1 MRVISGEFRGRRLN
15 MVPGTG
21 TRPTADKIKES
32 MFSMMGA
39 YFDGGQALD
48 LYAGTGGLG
57 IEAVSRGMA
66 HATLVDSAYA
76 AIKTLK
82 ENVALTKAPDR
93 FTIIKSPV
101 NKAIAQF
108 AAKGQVFDLIMM
120 DPPYAQQ
127 EVLEQLAAIAEGGLI
142 RPDGLVLVETGTDVV
157 YPETVPGYTMLRHHE
172 YAVAQVAVFRREVEN
187 G

>member
-32 MFSMMGA
+32 MFSMLGA

-57 IEAVSRGMA
+57 IEAVSRGMD
-66 HATLVDSAYA
+66 HATLVDSAYQ

-82 ENVALTKAPDR
+82 ENVALTKAEDR
-93 FTIIKSPV
+93 FTILKSPV
-101 NKAIAQF
+101 NKAITRF
-108 AAKGQVFDLIMM
+108 AEAGQVFDLIMM

-127 EVLEQLAAIAEGGLI
+127 EVLSQLSAIAEGGLI
-142 RPDGLVLVETGTDVV
+142 RPDGLVLVETGTDVE
-157 YPETVPGYTMLRHHE
+157 YPDDIPGYTMIRHHD
-172 YAVAQVAVFRREVEN
+172 YAVAQVVVLRREAE
-187 G
+187 